1 IRAGGAGLGGV
12 LTPTGLGT
20 PVADGKATVDVDGE
34 TYLLEKPLRAQ
45 FALIAGN
52 RVDELGNVW
61 YRGTTRSFN
70 PLMALAADRTIVE
83 ADQLVPVGELVPE
96 DVVTPGVLVDQ
107 IVQSSYPAD
116 SSTDDEGGDR

>member
-1 IRAGGAGLGGV
+1 LGGV